1 MNIKNNQSTIS
12 VKQYTKNIENA
23 INKKT
28 FLCIQLISEINISK
42 YNQKEYVS
50 IIKEI
55 YKEIFNKNFDTNK
68 SIKGVKHS
76 SSI

>member
-12 VKQYTKNIENA
+12 VKAYTRNIENA
-23 INKKT
+23 IHKKI

-42 YNQKEYVS
+42 YDQREYVS

-55 YKEIFNKNFDTNK
+55 YKEIFQKNFDTNK
-68 SIKGVKHS
+68 SIKGIKHS

>member
-1 MNIKNNQSTIS
+1 MKIKNNQSSIS
-12 VKQYTKNIENA
+12 VKQFRKNIEST

-55 YKEIFNKNFDTNK
+55 YKEIFHKSFDTNK
-68 SIKGVKHS
+68 SIKGIKHS

>member
-55 YKEIFNKNFDTNK
+55 YKEIFNKNFDTLK
-68 SIKGVKHS
+68 
-76 SSI
+76 

>member
-1 MNIKNNQSTIS
+1 MIIKNNQSTIS

-55 YKEIFNKNFDTNK
+55 YREIFQKNFDTNK

>member
-1 MNIKNNQSTIS
+1 MNIKNNQRTIS
-12 VKQYTKNIENA
+12 VKAYTRNIENA
-23 INKKT
+23 IHKKI

-42 YNQKEYVS
+42 YDQEEYVS
-50 IIKEI
+50 IINEI
-55 YKEIFNKNFDTNK
+55 YSEIFQKKFDTNK

>member
-1 MNIKNNQSTIS
+1 MNIKNNQRVRS
-12 VKQYTKNIENA
+12 VKQFIKDIEKPL
-23 INKKT
+23 NKKT

-42 YNQKEYVS
+42 YDQKEYVS

-55 YKEIFNKNFDTNK
+55 YKEIFHKNFDTNK

>member
-1 MNIKNNQSTIS
+1 MKIKNNQSSIS

-42 YNQKEYVS
+42 YNQKEYVL

-55 YKEIFNKNFDTNK
+55 YKEIFNKNFDTLK
-68 SIKGVKHS
+68 
-76 SSI
+76 

>member
-55 YKEIFNKNFDTNK
+55 YKEIFHKNFDTNK
-68 SIKGVKHS
+68 SIKGIKHS

>member
-12 VKQYTKNIENA
+12 VKAYTRNIENA
-23 INKKT
+23 IHKKI

-42 YNQKEYVS
+42 YDQEEYVS
-50 IIKEI
+50 IINEI
-55 YKEIFNKNFDTNK
+55 YSEIFQKKFDTNK
-68 SIKGVKHS
+68 SIKGIKHS

>member
-1 MNIKNNQSTIS
+1 MNIKNNQSSIS
-12 VKQYTKNIENA
+12 VKQFRKNIESI
-23 INKKT
+23 INVKT
-28 FLCIQLISEINISK
+28 YLCIKLISEINISK

-55 YKEIFNKNFDTNK
+55 YKEIFHKNFDTNK

>member
-12 VKQYTKNIENA
+12 VKQFRKNIESA

-42 YNQKEYVS
+42 YDQEEYVS

-55 YKEIFNKNFDTNK
+55 YREIFQKSFDTNK
-68 SIKGVKHS
+68 SIKGIKHS

>member
-42 YNQKEYVS
+42 YDQKEYVS

-55 YKEIFNKNFDTNK
+55 YREIFQKNFDTNK

>member
-1 MNIKNNQSTIS
+1 MNIKNNQRTIS
-12 VKQYTKNIENA
+12 VKQFRKNIENA

-42 YNQKEYVS
+42 YNQEEYVS

-55 YKEIFNKNFDTNK
+55 YREIFQKNFDTNK
-68 SIKGVKHS
+68 SIKGIKHS

>member
-42 YNQKEYVS
+42 YNQREYVS

-55 YKEIFNKNFDTNK
+55 YKEIFQKNFDTNK
-68 SIKGVKHS
+68 SIKGIKHS